1 MKYTAGIDLTMFQLP
16 SQRSRDKAPLRKFST
31 MIKRM
36 VIELDRDPN
45 LYPDGN
51 IIEVWTLAR
60 SSDEY
65 SYPVIVAPCTRLSQS
80 RP

>member
-1 MKYTAGIDLTMFQLP
+1 MFFVKYPARIYLIMFQLP

-51 IIEVWTLAR
+51 IIEVWNLTR
-60 SSDEY
+60 PYDEY
-65 SYPVIVAPCTRLSQS
+65 SYPL
-80 RP
+80 